1 MRRHVIPRIEW
12 GGWQGDALTQNPGGG
27 VELPA
32 GFARQMR
39 IACRLP
45 TTTPRNDRVN
55 GGMLT
60 IQWLGLMVELAIGK
74 VS

>member
-1 MRRHVIPRIEW
+1 MRRHLIPRIER
-12 GGWQGDALTQNPGGG
+12 GGWQGDALTQDPQGG
-27 VELPA
+27 VELPP
-32 GFARQMR
+32 GLGRQLR

-60 IQWLGLMVELAIGK
+60 IQWLGLMIEIAIGR